1 MTYGNDPYNQGGYPP
16 QQPPQQPGG
25 QGGYP
30 PPQGGYPPPPQGSYP
45 SPPQGGQYGPGAYG
59 PPSGGYG
66 GPELAHWGLR
76 VGSYLIDALIVG
88 IPSGILYMI
97 GGSMTASSLQVD
109 PNTGEVTSTGGGG
122 IGVIIYLLGFVV
134 AIGVTL
140 WLKYQEG
147 TTGQTVGKKVLGI
160 KTVKEQ
166 TGEYIGFGM
175 AFVRSLCHI
184 IDGLPCY
191 IGFLW
196 PLWDAKRQTFADKI
210 VGTVVVR
217 A

>member
-30 PPQGGYPPPPQGSYP
+30 PPQGG
-45 SPPQGGQYGPGAYG
+45 QYGPGQYG
-59 PPSGGYG
+59 GQPSGGYG

-76 VGSYLIDALIVG
+76 VGAYLIDALVIG
-88 IPSGILYMI
+88 IPSGILYTI
-97 GGSMTASSLQVD
+97 GGSMTASSLEVD
-109 PNTGEVTSTGGGG
+109 PDTGQLTSTGGSG
-122 IGVIIYLLGFVV
+122 IGVVIYFLGLVV
-134 AIGVTL
+134 ALGLTL
-140 WLKYQEG
+140 WLKYREG

-160 KTVKEQ
+160 KTVKEE

-175 AFVRSLCHI
+175 AFVRYLCHI